1 MDPLEGLR
9 VVELAAIGPVPYA
22 GMLLTDLGAEVL
34 RIDRADGVQPFAQWH
49 RGLDRGRRRIAL
61 DLKHPDGLAELLRIV
76 EGCDVLLEGFRPGVA
91 ERLGFGPEVCRERN
105 PGLIYGRMTGWGQHG
120 PLAHTPGHDIN
131 YLALSGALDAIGS
144 PDGGPVVP
152 LNLVGDFAG
161 GSLPLVVGVLA
172 AVIERRVTGIGR
184 VIDAAIVDGTASL
197 LTMLAA
203 MDDAGLW
210 SRERGHNLL
219 DGGAPFYT
227 VYACADG
234 RHIAVGALE
243 ERFYLAFVRGLGL
256 DPGQL
261 PDRDDPGNWP
271 ALRRIFALRFA
282 EAGRDAWAA
291 RLAESE
297 ACVTPVLSLA
307 EAAEHPHHRARGTY
321 ARDASGALR
330 PAPAPRLL
338 ALDDLPVR
346 EAAVGEP

>member
-1 MDPLEGLR
+1 MSPLEGLR

-22 GMLLTDLGAEVL
+22 GMLLTDLGAEVI
-34 RIDRADGVQPFAQWH
+34 RIDRADGVRPFEQWH
-49 RGLDRGRRRIAL
+49 RGLDRARRRVAL
-61 DLKHPDGLAELLRIV
+61 DLKHPDGLAAL
-76 EGCDVLLEGFRPGVA
+76 
-91 ERLGFGPEVCRERN
+91 LGFGPRECHARN
-105 PGLIYGRMTGWGQHG
+105 PGLVYGRMTGWGQDG
-120 PLAHTPGHDIN
+120 PLANTPGHDIN
-131 YLALSGALDAIGS
+131 YLALSGALDAIG
-144 PDGGPVVP
+144 PEGGDPVVP

-161 GSLPLVVGVLA
+161 GALPLVVGVLA
-172 AVIERRVTGIGR
+172 AVIERRATGIGR

-210 SRERGHNLL
+210 SRGRGRNLL

-227 VYACADG
+227 VYTCADG

-243 ERFYLAFVRGLGL
+243 ERFYLEFVRGLGL
-256 DPGQL
+256 DPGAL
-261 PDRDDPGNWP
+261 PDRDEPANWP
-271 ALRRIFALRFA
+271 RLRRVFALRFA

-291 RLAESE
+291 RFEGTA

-307 EAAEHPHHRARGTY
+307 EAAGHPHHRARGTY
-321 ARDASGALR
+321 PRDDAGAIR

-338 ALDDLPVR
+338 DDVPVR